1 MTILFGLVF
10 SVINPLLP
18 PMCVVYFF
26 IANLT
31 EKYNILYI
39 ERPQYQSGGQVPSPT
54 AMPVPA
60 GTPSHNLLSFRWIS
74 VMVSMHYA

>member
-1 MTILFGLVF
+1 MQVPQHTMTILFGLVF

-18 PMCVVYFF
+18 PMCIVYFF

-39 ERPQYQSGGQVPSPT
+39 ERPAYQSGGQVGF
-54 AMPVPA
+54 ARCWLNKA
-60 GTPSHNLLSFRWIS
+60 
-74 VMVSMHYA
+74 AK